1 MSRRLIVA
9 LAIILAS
16 TTAGAAEPVA
26 GLTALHC
33 AHAFDANSGRML
45 GATTIII
52 EGQRIRSVQTGH
64 VATTDMTVIDPP
76 GMTCLPGLIDSHAH
90 LTMQFSK
97 STYSDKFRLNATD

>member
-1 MSRRLIVA
+1 MA
-9 LAIILAS
+9 CLAS
-16 TTAGAAEPVA
+16 TAASAAEPTA

-52 EGQRIRSVQTGH
+52 ENRRIRSVQSGH
-64 VATTDMTVIDPP
+64 VPTTDMTVIDHP
-76 GMTCLPGLIDSHAH
+76 GMTCLPGLIDSHTH

-97 STYSDKFRLNATD
+97 STYSDKFRMNPAD